1 MSAAPV
7 DNIQRTSML
16 RKIGEIWVEKHQ
28 FMKWVYIHFGDL
40 CNLLIYVS
48 LTCRQNNGQYTK
60 HFQDEE
66 DRLLIPIT
74 LVTLFFW
81 PGLQGMLTCLQVQQL
96 VKVQVISWFGE
107 TNIWE
112 KATAEILCTQC
123 LKNQPFGLVCSIPS
137 YGGLSIAE
145 WHTLAVAQF
154 VTLL

>member
-81 PGLQGMLTCLQVQQL
+81 PGLQGMLTCLQV
-96 VKVQVISWFGE
+96 
-107 TNIWE
+107 